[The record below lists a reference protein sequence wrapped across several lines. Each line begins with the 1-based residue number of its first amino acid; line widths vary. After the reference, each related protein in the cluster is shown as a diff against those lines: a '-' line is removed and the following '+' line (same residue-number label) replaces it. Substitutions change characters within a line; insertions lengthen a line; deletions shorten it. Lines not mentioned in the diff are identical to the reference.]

1 MDMRD
6 IEQAIREAEAAG
18 ELPPI
23 PDDPRP
29 AEGSFGVE
37 SEDADVPESKETQA
51 GESLTVNFDQ
61 PSFDQAPSK
70 NDEVVSLLRDL
81 VEICRRGFGY

>member
-18 ELPPI
+18 DLPPM
-23 PDDPRP
+23 PDEPSP
-29 AEGSFGVE
+29 VEGSFGGDPQDALPAE
-37 SEDADVPESKETQA
+37 SNEAQV

-61 PSFDQAPSK
+61 PSFDQPVSK
-70 NDEVVSLLRDL
+70 DDEVVALLRDL